1 MVNLVLVPEIVPLKC
16 ANMDGD
22 IGHCRYS
29 KLGSGACENQVTP
42 KATKLYMGCESEAI
56 QL

>member
-1 MVNLVLVPEIVPLKC
+1 
-16 ANMDGD
+16 MDGD

-42 KATKLYMGCESEAI
+42 KTTSYTWDVRAKQFNYDRGNNSWD
-56 QL
+56 